1 MINGKLASS
10 IIRPNT
16 VLHATKVK
24 KPDMMTRIM
33 KSNFLGKVCEAADDN
48 PVLTNSLFSLAICCF
63 ARPVTNYL
71 TTPDK
76 KDAAYASGHSISSG
90 GIGAAWSFA
99 IMTPIA
105 GAVGAILKKPQ
116 KYLKPSMIK
125 KLFPSVGIEEV
136 MENGKKIQRV
146 MTNAKGNM
154 IRKDGTEILRNME
167 PLKIKNGDAV
177 GKLKEVEKKLGKTKK
192 QSKID
197 KLNEEKASLLE
208 KIEEFKAEKVKFE
221 QENPNLYVDSN
232 GVVRSRTVFKTKD
245 GKYQIDNDGSRSISG
260 KKGDKMGCVVQ
271 EDKTPITEEIENGAQ
286 KERNLATIFKWIPDT
301 LLAVPRAYLT
311 IIAIPPILKVLGLK
325 KAPKGENA
333 QKANVAG
340 KSNDTIVLAAKAQA
354 APKNA
359 MSLPTTTTEKRNVF
373 ASIQSHIASAPKK
386 GGN

>member
-33 KSNFLGKVCEAADDN
+33 KSNFLGRVCEAADDN

-63 ARPVTNYL
+63 ARPITNYL

>member
-10 IIRPNT
+10 IIIPNT

-340 KSNDTIVLAAKAQA
+340 QSNDTIVLAAKAQA

>member
-136 MENGKKIQRV
+136 IENGKKIQRV

-245 GKYQIDNDGSRSISG
+245 GKFQIDNDGSRSVSG

-359 MSLPTTTTEKRNVF
+359 MSLPTTTTEKCNVF

>member
-33 KSNFLGKVCEAADDN
+33 RNNFLGKVCEAADDN

-154 IRKDGTEILRNME
+154 IRKDGTEILRNMS

-286 KERNLATIFKWIPDT
+286 KEENLKTIFKWIPDT

>member
-105 GAVGAILKKPQ
+105 GAVGAVLKKPQ

-340 KSNDTIVLAAKAQA
+340 QSNDTIILAAKAQA

-359 MSLPTTTTEKRNVF
+359 MSLPTTTTEKHNVF

>member
-63 ARPVTNYL
+63 ARPITNYL

-99 IMTPIA
+99 IMTPLA
-105 GAVGAILKKPQ
+105 GAVGAVLKKPQ

-125 KLFPSVGIEEV
+125 KLFPTVGIEEV

-154 IRKDGTEILRNME
+154 IRKDGTEILRDMS

-177 GKLKEVEKKLGKTKK
+177 GKLKEVEKKLKTTKK

-221 QENPNLYVDSN
+221 QENPNLYVDKN
-232 GVVRSRTVFKTKD
+232 GIVRSKTVLKTKD
-245 GKYQIDNDGSRSISG
+245 GKYQIDNDGSRSITG

-271 EDKTPITEEIENGAQ
+271 QDKTPITEELENGAQ
-286 KERNLATIFKWIPDT
+286 KEENLKTIFKWIPDT

-325 KAPKGENA
+325 KAPKGGNA
-333 QKANVAG
+333 QNTNATPQANVTKATTP
-340 KSNDTIVLAAKAQA
+340 KSQAVAQTPVILANTI
-354 APKNA
+354 
-359 MSLPTTTTEKRNVF
+359 SDKRNVF

>member
-340 KSNDTIVLAAKAQA
+340 QSNDTIVLAAKAQA

>member
-340 KSNDTIVLAAKAQA
+340 QSNDTIVLAAKAQA

-359 MSLPTTTTEKRNVF
+359 MSLPTTTTEKHNVF

>member
-340 KSNDTIVLAAKAQA
+340 QSNDTIVLAAKVQA

-359 MSLPTTTTEKRNVF
+359 MSLPTTTTEKHNVF

>member
-232 GVVRSRTVFKTKD
+232 GVVRSRIVFKTKD

-340 KSNDTIVLAAKAQA
+340 QSNDTIVLAAKAQA

>member
-245 GKYQIDNDGSRSISG
+245 GKYQIDNDGFRSISG

-340 KSNDTIVLAAKAQA
+340 QSNDTIVLAAKAQA

>member
-154 IRKDGTEILRNME
+154 IRKDGTEILRNMS

-286 KERNLATIFKWIPDT
+286 KEENLKTIFKWIPDT

>member
-340 KSNDTIVLAAKAQA
+340 QSNDTIVLAAKAQA

-373 ASIQSHIASAPKK
+373 ASIQSHIASVPKK